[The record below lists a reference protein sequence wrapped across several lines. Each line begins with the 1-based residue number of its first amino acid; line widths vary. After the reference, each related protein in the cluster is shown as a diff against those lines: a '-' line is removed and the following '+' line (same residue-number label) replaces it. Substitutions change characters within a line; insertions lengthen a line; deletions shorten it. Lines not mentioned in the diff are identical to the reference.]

1 MPGISRGFHFWQ
13 RQHLDRVR
21 PPWLANP
28 RPPAMSPHTNGTRHQ
43 SHWFISGKK
52 RGSRYGGKR
61 MIQRLNEEEWLQGNA
76 VLSTWRWCKH
86 GWPCLSHWLTPAL
99 LVVNCVKF
107 YERLLH
113 CLITQINKFMT
124 CKHYLLYFS
133 RRDVFEF
140 PLRQQGMTLE
150 THQVATPS
158 LAPTRTHSD
167 QLLRNGWPQ
176 STLHTLIQQPL
187 HHM

>member
-1 MPGISRGFHFWQ
+1 MAGKPTPSSHEPPHQ
-13 RQHLDRVR
+13 RNQAPVTLIYQ
-21 PPWLANP
+21 W
-28 RPPAMSPHTNGTRHQ
+28 
-43 SHWFISGKK
+43 KK